1 MVTRR
6 GINAGSVRDLED
18 LVTAASTMKMR
29 FFDIIDRVF
38 PFSQSEEALDYLWN
52 GKQVGKIVLK
62 L

>member
-1 MVTRR
+1 
-6 GINAGSVRDLED
+6 
-18 LVTAASTMKMR
+18 MKMR